1 MTQTCLF
8 VCLFVTGK
16 LSKARCLVMD
26 AVCLAQN
33 RNLIQHIGSSSY
45 GMYLP
50 GGAKC
55 NTLQKICI
63 ILHKFS
69 DESHYLYMY
78 SYECS
83 K

>member
-50 GGAKC
+50 GEAKC
-55 NTLQKICI
+55 KCKICI

-69 DESHYLYMY
+69 NESHYLYMY